1 MTSGIRIRWQLVAAA
16 GSIIEIEGTL
26 DIFIY
31 LISQFFIKSNS
42 AAIFKFFDPYKDFTY
57 AEEWDVAAPNQENER
72 NFVA

>member
-1 MTSGIRIRWQLVAAA
+1 MVRWQLVAAA

-57 AEEWDVAAPNQENER
+57 AEE
-72 NFVA
+72 